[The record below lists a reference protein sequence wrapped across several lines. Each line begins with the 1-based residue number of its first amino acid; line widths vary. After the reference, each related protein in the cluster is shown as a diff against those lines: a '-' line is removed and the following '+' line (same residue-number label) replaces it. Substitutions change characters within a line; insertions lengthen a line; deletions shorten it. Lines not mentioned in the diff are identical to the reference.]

1 MTLNPRLFNVVDE
14 IAETTLRQRVMGAE
28 NISEMLADMCIN
40 YGKVR
45 VDGDTVFDPAHVVAR
60 DSVVRVT

>member
-1 MTLNPRLFNVVDE
+1 MTLNPRLLNRVDE
-14 IAETTLRQRVMGAE
+14 TAETTLRQRVIAE
-28 NISEMLADMCIN
+28 GMHEMIADLLIS

-60 DSVVRVT
+60 DSVVRVL